1 MLDCKTPS
9 YLVLRESS
17 YLDKKESSEEISSG
31 LKENVGW
38 DSPNMLDKPLW
49 GIKLHLFSVQTNT
62 ACNTHRYSNSVGR
75 ETSNVLLMI
84 PATMGSL

>member
-9 YLVLRESS
+9 YLVLGVSS

-49 GIKLHLFSVQTNT
+49 NIKLRLLPYKPTLLVTPTDTQILSEE
-62 ACNTHRYSNSVGR
+62 R
-75 ETSNVLLMI
+75 LLMNF
-84 PATMGSL
+84 S